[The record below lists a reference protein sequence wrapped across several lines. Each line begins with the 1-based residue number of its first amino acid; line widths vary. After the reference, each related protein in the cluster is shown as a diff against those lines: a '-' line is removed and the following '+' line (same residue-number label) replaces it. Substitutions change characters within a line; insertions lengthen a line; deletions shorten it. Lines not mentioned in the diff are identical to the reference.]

1 MNQTN
6 SANNTTSQVTAPPKR
21 PKASAMLKSAVKD
34 ARENPSVP
42 IVGTDWDL
50 LSKYTGYN
58 PQKPVAITQEV
69 NKVNKV
75 NEVNEVKATQEVIC
89 LKFDFFKTATGI
101 CKPDVKSDSESEYE
115 SEEPEDLNST
125 RVDFF
130 ETATEICKPD
140 EKKEDPNRTDESM
153 MQELFPA
160 LTDHQISQLLKFLGR
175 SALPVAEEG
184 FPIFFLSLGGF
195 QEALQNMVLDS
206 SLKDHDEIK
215 SDLEKLRNHIND
227 RIKTATGIKIV
238 AAVDIEDDGDYTII
252 CNEEELFFLTTFN
265 SAPFIKRLE
274 EIEKAG
280 SESEEDSDADADD
293 FRVLDVY
300 IDAFLS
306 VSADLRRNKTPRVGF
321 YECFRQLT
329 DKIDGVDSDEDTGSW

>member
-42 IVGTDWDL
+42 IVGTDWNL

-115 SEEPEDLNST
+115 SEEPEDLN
-125 RVDFF
+125 
-130 ETATEICKPD
+130 
-140 EKKEDPNRTDESM
+140 N
-153 MQELFPA
+153 PA
-160 LTDHQISQLLKFLGR
+160 IWQWNCCWCLVQFLLVVGH
-175 SALPVAEEG
+175 A
-184 FPIFFLSLGGF
+184 SLRGA
-195 QEALQNMVLDS
+195 Q
-206 SLKDHDEIK
+206 
-215 SDLEKLRNHIND
+215 
-227 RIKTATGIKIV
+227 
-238 AAVDIEDDGDYTII
+238 
-252 CNEEELFFLTTFN
+252 C
-265 SAPFIKRLE
+265 
-274 EIEKAG
+274 
-280 SESEEDSDADADD
+280 
-293 FRVLDVY
+293 
-300 IDAFLS
+300 
-306 VSADLRRNKTPRVGF
+306 
-321 YECFRQLT
+321 RQSPARP
-329 DKIDGVDSDEDTGSW
+329 GCRP

>member
-1 MNQTN
+1 MNPTTN
-6 SANNTTSQVTAPPKR
+6 PTSQVTAPPKR

-34 ARENPSVP
+34 AKKNPSMP

-69 NKVNKV
+69 N
-75 NEVNEVKATQEVIC
+75 EVKATQEVIC
-89 LKFDFFKTATGI
+89 LKVDFFKTATGI

-115 SEEPEDLNST
+115 PEEPEDPNST

-153 MQELFPA
+153 MRELFPV
-160 LTDHQISQLLKFLGR
+160 LTDHQISQLLEFLGR
-175 SALPVAEEG
+175 STLPVAEEG

-195 QEALQNMVLDS
+195 QEALQNMVLDDS
-206 SLKDHDEIK
+206 PKDPDEIE
-215 SDLEKLRNHIND
+215 SDLEKMRDHVDERL
-227 RIKTATGIKIV
+227 KTLAKKEISIV
-238 AAVDIEDDGDYTII
+238 TAVDIEDDGNYTII

-329 DKIDGVDSDEDTGSW
+329 DKMDGVDSDEDTGSW

>member
-1 MNQTN
+1 MNPT
-6 SANNTTSQVTAPPKR
+6 NTTSQDTAPPKR
-21 PKASAMLKSAVKD
+21 ERPKASDMLKSAVKD
-34 ARENPSVP
+34 ARENPSMP

-50 LSKYTGYN
+50 LSKYTGYT

-69 NKVNKV
+69 N
-75 NEVNEVKATQEVIC
+75 EVKAAQEVIR

-130 ETATEICKPD
+130 TTATEICKPD
-140 EKKEDPNRTDESM
+140 VLNSEEPEDPNRTDESM
-153 MQELFPA
+153 MRELFPA

-195 QEALQNMVLDS
+195 QEALRNMVLDDS
-206 SLKDHDEIK
+206 PKDPDEIE
-215 SDLEKLRNHIND
+215 SDLEKMRDHVDERL
-227 RIKTATGIKIV
+227 KTLAKKEISIV

-252 CNEEELFFLTTFN
+252 CNEGELFFLTTFN

-280 SESEEDSDADADD
+280 SESEEDSDANSDD

-329 DKIDGVDSDEDTGSW
+329 DKMDGVDSDEDTGSW